1 MPVFRV
7 EKSKDYT
14 TVSNYHLRDKNLSL
28 KSIGLLTIMLSLPE
42 DWDYSL
48 EGLTRITKDGLAS
61 VRTAVKELEDNK
73 YLVRNQGRNKNG
85 KFGDIEYLV
94 YETPICEKPIS
105 VKPKTEKPISENRTQ
120 INTNITKELNN
131 KILNNKYNYYSHKEK
146 SLFEEIE
153 SNFGRTLSPYEV
165 EEIGKWEDTDLTRYA
180 IKKAVLNNKFSIQYI
195 SRILYQ
201 WKMQNIRTV
210 QEAQLQDEDF
220 QKRKDK
226 RKSTYKHEEIVP
238 QWLNEE
244 QTTEPVSESEQK
256 EIEEVFKSLEREIN
270 ED

>member
-7 EKSKDYT
+7 EKNKDYT

-28 KSIGLLTIMLSLPE
+28 KSIGLLTIMLSLPD

-48 EGLTRITKDGLAS
+48 EGLTKITKDGLAS

-120 INTNITKELNN
+120 LNTNITKELNN
-131 KILNNKYNYYSHKEK
+131 KILNNKYNTPSPIANTI
-146 SLFEEIE
+146 FEEIE
-153 SNFGRTLSPYEV
+153 SNFGRTLSPYEI
-165 EEIGKWEDTDLTRYA
+165 EEIGKWEDTELTRYA

-195 SRILYQ
+195 SKILYS
-201 WKMQNIRTV
+201 WKKENIRTV
-210 QEAQLQDEDF
+210 QEAQRDEEEF
-220 QKRKDK
+220 QNKK
-226 RKSTYKHEEIVP
+226 KSNSTRTRYK
-238 QWLNEE
+238 
-244 QTTEPVSESEQK
+244 S
-256 EIEEVFKSLEREIN
+256 ERERWEETKKKFLEGDGN
-270 ED
+270 D